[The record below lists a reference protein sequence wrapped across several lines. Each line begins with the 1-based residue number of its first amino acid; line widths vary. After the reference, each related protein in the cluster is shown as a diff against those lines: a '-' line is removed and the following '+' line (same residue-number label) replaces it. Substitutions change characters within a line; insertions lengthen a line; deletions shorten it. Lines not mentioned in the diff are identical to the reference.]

1 MISTT
6 VELLRD
12 RLVAALSP
20 RRIILFGSRAR
31 GTAQPDSD
39 YDILVVADTAL
50 PFEDRG
56 VQARRAVRD
65 VRVSK
70 DIVVVTPEEFR
81 KYSTWQTGV
90 VREASEHGTVL
101 YEAG

>member
-1 MISTT
+1 MVNPT

-12 RLVAALSP
+12 RLVAALAP

-39 YDILVVADTAL
+39 YDILVVADTDL

-56 VQARRAVRD
+56 VAARRAVRD

-70 DIVVVTPEEFR
+70 DIVVVTPDEFR
-81 KYSTWQTGV
+81 KYSTWLTGV
-90 VREASEHGTVL
+90 VRDAVEHGEVL
-101 YEAG
+101 YEAA

>member
-1 MISTT
+1 MIDPTL
-6 VELLRD
+6 ELLRD
-12 RLVAALSP
+12 RLVSALAP

-39 YDILVVADTAL
+39 YDILVVAETDL

-70 DIVVVTPEEFR
+70 DM
-81 KYSTWQTGV
+81 
-90 VREASEHGTVL
+90 ASRRCPRRRRARGGAL
-101 YEAG
+101 